1 MTSTP
6 LVFVSHDRGLLDHWQ
21 GALAPQHSTA
31 ISSYA
36 ELSAQDLPA
45 GSLVWLDHALPDLPG
60 WQDERWAALLARSR
74 LVFASG
80 RPEQGEAVAALA
92 AGCAAYCHAFA
103 DGATLLQ
110 VKQVVEAGHIWV
122 GKELMQQL
130 LSGVRQVLQPLPP
143 PVDDWASGLTDRE
156 QEIARL
162 AANGESNREIARRC
176 DITERTV
183 KAHLAAV
190 FSKLHLVD
198 RLQLA
203 LHVHGI
209 RKQEA

>member
-1 MTSTP
+1 MTSNP
-6 LVFVSHDRGLLDHWQ
+6 LVFVSHDSGLLGHWQ
-21 GALAPQHSTA
+21 SALAAQHSLTTQRFA
-31 ISSYA
+31 DLA
-36 ELSAQDLPA
+36 QQDLPP
-45 GSLVWLDHALPDLPG
+45 GSLVWLDHALPDLPD
-60 WQDERWAALLARSR
+60 WQDARWAALLARCR
-74 LVFASG
+74 LVFASS
-80 RPEQGEAVAALA
+80 RPTQDEAVAALA

-110 VKQVVEAGHIWV
+110 VQQVVQAGHVWV

-130 LSGVRQVLQPLPP
+130 LSGVRQALRPLPP
-143 PVDDWASGLTDRE
+143 PADDWAAGLTERE
-156 QEIARL
+156 REIARL
-162 AANGESNREIARRC
+162 AASGESNREIARRC

-190 FSKLHLVD
+190 FYKLHLVD

-209 RKQEA
+209 RRQDA